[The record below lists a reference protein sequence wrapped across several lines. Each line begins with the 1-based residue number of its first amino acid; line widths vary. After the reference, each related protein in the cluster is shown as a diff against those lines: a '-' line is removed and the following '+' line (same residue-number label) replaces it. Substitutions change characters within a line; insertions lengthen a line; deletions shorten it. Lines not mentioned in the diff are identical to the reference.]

1 MILLNF
7 RLAMDFIIRFTT
19 LEMVFPKHTNMIKNH
34 HKVSEF
40 LLTTDL
46 AVYYTYESNPSD
58 GWADAEVH
66 NDSAQK
72 REEALEFGTNIVVW
86 ALSQ

>member
-1 MILLNF
+1 L
-7 RLAMDFIIRFTT
+7 
-19 LEMVFPKHTNMIKNH
+19 KKKNPQGFGIF
-34 HKVSEF
+34 VNNR
-40 LLTTDL
+40 L

-66 NDSAQK
+66 NDSPEK
-72 REEALEFGTNIVVW
+72 REEALRFGTNIVVF